1 MDVERAFWVGARS
14 VAWALEA
21 AFLVASAKE
30 MWRGRV
36 LGEHCSQKFS
46 KFLCDTGIGTR
57 QTG

>member
-36 LGEHCSQKFS
+36 LGEH
-46 KFLCDTGIGTR
+46 
-57 QTG
+57 